1 LKFFPQR
8 SGRLEDVVKWRFIP
22 MSTHPPL
29 WGNFVAYADWD
40 LLAFAWLNEGGL
52 RVPGFY
58 HATQAVEK
66 YLKAL
71 ALSIPDPDGVTETP
85 SNKKWLHRHELDKLA
100 MRCAAKFPFYGNPEI
115 QAQLKRFSEFDQR
128 ARYPW
133 TKQELGNGF
142 VSSDVPLLC
151 DLVRHLRIDIPI
163 KVDDY
168 ILGMLLRGHHQ
179 GHPDETSA
187 NLDDAE
193 LERCVAAL
201 RRIFPGVDA
210 IVRR

>member
-1 LKFFPQR
+1 
-8 SGRLEDVVKWRFIP
+8 
-22 MSTHPPL
+22 MSTRPPL

-40 LLAFAWLNEGGL
+40 LLSFAWLYEGGL
-52 RVPGFY
+52 RVPGYY

-71 ALSIPDPDGVTETP
+71 ALSILDPGGVTETA
-85 SNKKWLHRHELDKLA
+85 SNKKWIHTHDLDKLA
-100 MRCAAKFPFYGNPEI
+100 IRCADHFPFYGQAEI
-115 QAQLKRFSEFDQR
+115 QARMKRFSEFDQT

-133 TKQELGNGF
+133 TKQKLGNGF
-142 VSSDVPLLC
+142 TSSDVPLLC
-151 DLVRHLRIDIPI
+151 DLVRHLRIDLPI

-179 GHPDETSA
+179 GHPEASA
-187 NLDDAE
+187 NLQSLAQ
-193 LERCVAAL
+193 LGRCVAAL
-201 RRIFPGVDA
+201 RRVFPDVDT

>member
-1 LKFFPQR
+1 
-8 SGRLEDVVKWRFIP
+8 

-29 WGNFVAYADWD
+29 WGNFVGYADWD
-40 LLAFAWLNEGGL
+40 LLSFAWLYEGGL
-52 RVPGFY
+52 HVPGYY

-71 ALSIPDPDGVTETP
+71 ALSILDPDGVTETAL
-85 SNKKWLHRHELDKLA
+85 NKRWIRTHDLDELA
-100 MRCAAKFPFYGNPEI
+100 RRCAARFPFYGQPEM
-115 QAQLKRFSEFDQR
+115 QARLKRFSEFDQA

-133 TKQELGNGF
+133 TEQKLGNGF
-142 VSSDVPLLC
+142 TGSDVPLLC
-151 DLVRHLRIDIPI
+151 DLVRRVRTDLPI

-179 GHPDETSA
+179 GRPETSA
-187 NLDDAE
+187 NFQALAGIG
-193 LERCVAAL
+193 RCVAAL
-201 RRIFPGVDA
+201 RRVFPGVDT